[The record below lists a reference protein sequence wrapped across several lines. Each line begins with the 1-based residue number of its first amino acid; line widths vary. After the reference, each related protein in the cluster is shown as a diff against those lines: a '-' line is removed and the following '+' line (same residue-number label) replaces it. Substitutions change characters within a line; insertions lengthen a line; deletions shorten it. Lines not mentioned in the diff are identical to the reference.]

1 MKRLAFILMLVMQL
15 ISSDAFAKQ
24 ISYSVD
30 YIRGESD
37 VEGVKLALQYHTN
50 PLKDISDNLN
60 VYFETSVN
68 FWEYGETN
76 ERDTNFVW
84 AISPVI
90 QYPIGS
96 INQKKMFV
104 EFGIGLSMLVDT
116 NFAGKDVGGHFQF
129 EDRLGLM
136 MKFGTNDE
144 HQVALRY
151 FHYSNGGLKS
161 PNPGLDYIA
170 LSYLRYF

>member
-1 MKRLAFILMLVMQL
+1 MKKFTFIIVLLMQL
-15 ISSDAFAKQ
+15 ISLNVSANNM
-24 ISYSVD
+24 SYSVD

-37 VEGVKLALQYHTN
+37 VEGIKLALQYNTDF
-50 PLKDISDNLN
+50 LKDISEEIN

-68 FWEYGETN
+68 FWEYGKTN
-76 ERDTNFVW
+76 IHDTNFVL

-96 INQKKMFV
+96 IRDNQVFV
-104 EFGIGLSMLVDT
+104 EFGIGVSILDDT

-136 MKFGTNDE
+136 TRFGANNE

-161 PNPGLDYIA
+161 PNPGLDFIS
-170 LSYLRYF
+170 LSYMRLF

>member
-1 MKRLAFILMLVMQL
+1 MKRLTFILMLVMQF

-50 PLKDISDNLN
+50 LLKDVSENLN

-76 ERDTNFVW
+76 ERDTNFVL
-84 AISPVI
+84 AISPVV
-90 QYPIGS
+90 QYPLGL
-96 INQKKMFV
+96 INEQQIFV
-104 EFGIGLSMLVDT
+104 EFGIGFSILDDT

-136 MKFGTNDE
+136 TKFGTNNE

-151 FHYSNGGLKS
+151 FHYSNGGLNS
-161 PNPGLDYIA
+161 VNPGLDFIS
-170 LSYLRYF
+170 LSYMRYF

>member
-1 MKRLAFILMLVMQL
+1 MLVMQF

-50 PLKDISDNLN
+50 LLKDVSENLN

-76 ERDTNFVW
+76 ERDTNFVL
-84 AISPVI
+84 AISPVV
-90 QYPIGS
+90 QYPLGF
-96 INQKKMFV
+96 INEQQIFV
-104 EFGIGLSMLVDT
+104 EFGIGFSILDDT
-116 NFAGKDVGGHFQF
+116 NFAGTDVGGHFQF
-129 EDRLGLM
+129 EDRLGSM
-136 MKFGTNDE
+136 TKFGTNNE

-151 FHYSNGGLKS
+151 FHYSNGGLNS
-161 PNPGLDYIA
+161 VNPGLDFIS
-170 LSYLRYF
+170 LSYMRYF

>member
-1 MKRLAFILMLVMQL
+1 MKKFTFILILL
-15 ISSDAFAKQ
+15 INIASFGVHASKT
-24 ISYSVD
+24 SYSID

-37 VEGVKLALQYHTN
+37 VEGVKLALQYHTDF
-50 PLKDISDNLN
+50 LKAYSEKIS
-60 VYFETSVN
+60 VYFETSIN
-68 FWEYGETN
+68 FWEYGATN
-76 ERDTNFVW
+76 QHDTNFVL

-90 QYPIGS
+90 QYPIGKFS
-96 INQKKMFV
+96 DKDIYF
-104 EFGIGLSMLVDT
+104 EFGIGLSTLDDT
-116 NFAGKDVGGHFQF
+116 TFAGKDVGGHFQF

-136 MKFGTNDE
+136 TRFGKNDE

-170 LSYLRYF
+170 FSYMRYF